1 MLRALL
7 SVLSLSVGAIV
18 ALAVFFIVTAEP
30 PKYNID
36 TRAGLGEMWLDA
48 DLEACA
54 RVEATSRASKGLWA
68 PTHFFRKNCEYLR
81 DPNVDH
87 IEKLAHVL
95 VGR

>member
-1 MLRALL
+1 MA
-7 SVLSLSVGAIV
+7 VWKAMISLAGLMVGAIF
-18 ALAVFFIVTAEP
+18 ALTVFFVITAEP
-30 PKYNID
+30 LKYNIN
-36 TRAGLGEMWLDA
+36 TKEGLAEMWLDA
-48 DLEACA
+48 DLESCA
-54 RVEATSRASKGLWA
+54 RVESTTSKGLWA